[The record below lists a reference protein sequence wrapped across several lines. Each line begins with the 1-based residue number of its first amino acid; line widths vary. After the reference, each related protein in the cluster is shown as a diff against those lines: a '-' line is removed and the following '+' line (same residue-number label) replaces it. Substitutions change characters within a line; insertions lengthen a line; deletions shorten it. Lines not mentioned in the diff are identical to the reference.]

1 LVQAEQALFFQEL
14 QFLAQIRPYLTLPR
28 LRLLVV
34 EDVAF
39 MESLVEQPEQMAVL
53 ADGAEQMVR
62 LVLQLH

>member
-1 LVQAEQALFFQEL
+1 MQAEQALGFRER

-34 EDVAF
+34 EDVAL

-53 ADGAEQMVR
+53 AEGAEQMEP
-62 LVLQLH
+62 